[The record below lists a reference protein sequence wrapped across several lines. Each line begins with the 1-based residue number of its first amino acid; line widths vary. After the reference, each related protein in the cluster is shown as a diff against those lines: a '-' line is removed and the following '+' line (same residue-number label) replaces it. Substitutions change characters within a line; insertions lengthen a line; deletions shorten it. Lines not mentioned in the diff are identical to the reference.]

1 MFEKL
6 FKKDDEIKSVS
17 TSKYAPEIEQIH
29 NEFNVA
35 GETLLKEALAV
46 LEDCKTKD
54 LAKGE
59 LLASLGFTQTPQAK
73 AVEEVKTK
81 KVLAE
86 QTAKLIHEYSF
97 KYPNNKFITED
108 MVGEI
113 CKKYS
118 LVCGDVSLY
127 KGFVPKENLKE
138 ISKFKEKYKFNIWIG
153 TGGIGD
159 DKKLIFDAE
168 EYEIKIEGGYYHF
181 FHKKTKK
188 KAFQMGVSEY
198 KNRGF
203 FRFYG
208 YPDDNRRGEFH
219 YNLVQQGL
227 KICAPIKDMDTTK
240 MQLDGYRL
248 KDIPDPI
255 VLQPVAGGY
264 LVVSKWGDE
273 ASDELV
279 VNERNN

>member
-1 MFEKL
+1 MLNIFKTKESSEKTVT
-6 FKKDDEIKSVS
+6 I
-17 TSKYAPEIEQIH
+17 SKYAPEIEQIH
-29 NEFNVA
+29 NEFNIA
-35 GETLLKEALAV
+35 GETLLKEALSV

-73 AVEEVKTK
+73 AVEEIKTK

-86 QTAKLIHEYSF
+86 QTAKLIQDYSF

-113 CKKYS
+113 CKKYN

-127 KGFVPKENLKE
+127 KGFVPQENLKE
-138 ISKFKEKYKFNIWIG
+138 ISKFKEKYTFNTWTG
-153 TGGIGD
+153 TGGIGND
-159 DKKLIFDAE
+159 SILTFNAE
-168 EYEIKIEGGYYHF
+168 EYEIKIEGNYYHF
-181 FHKKTKK
+181 FHKKTKER
-188 KAFQMGVSEY
+188 AFQMEVGDY
-198 KNRGF
+198 KRRGF

-208 YPDDNRRGEFH
+208 YPKNNRTGEFH
-219 YNLVQQGL
+219 HNLTKQEL

-240 MQLDGYRL
+240 MQLDGYHL
-248 KDIPDPI
+248 KHIPDPI
-255 VLQPVAGGY
+255 VLQPIAGGY

-273 ASDELV
+273 ASDPIV
-279 VNERNN
+279 VNEKMN